1 MLFRFSRKC
10 YRCGHIAKVNRQ
22 GNKFKCKKLGL
33 EDHADVNVA
42 KNIFPRYQRSNA
54 IPLSASSE
62 NILKIEKII
71 RSKDDIKKYVKLR
84 KNKDKF

>member
-1 MLFRFSRKC
+1 MLPRIFS
-10 YRCGHIAKVNRQ
+10 
-22 GNKFKCKKLGL
+22 
-33 EDHADVNVA
+33 
-42 KNIFPRYQRSNA
+42 PRYQRSNA

-84 KNKDKF
+84 KNKDKFENF